1 MANYDSI
8 YQEEYNK
15 YLGDTERRIANA
27 QTQAEESLKKSYDAS
42 KSKLDSS
49 RQDALKQAYIT
60 KRLAQRDA
68 PEQMA
73 KHGLSGGYTE
83 SNLASIE
90 RAYANNRNAAQ
101 KTYDENLTSLDIGY
115 NGDLASLRNSY
126 LDMINAAKQNAA
138 SQALTSAAQRYNA
151 LKAEEEA
158 AAASSA
164 GSSYG
169 YSGSASRTSASPV
182 SSNSNTGA
190 GYGTVSADSV
200 YTGKGSYAPTNQYN
214 GYGATKGFTGTRI
227 ETRNGRRYSV
237 TYQNGLQTG
246 QKLL

>member
-101 KTYDENLTSLDIGY
+101 KNYDENLTSLDVGY

-151 LKAEEEA
+151 LKAEEKA
-158 AAASSA
+158 SAASS
-164 GSSYG
+164 G
-169 YSGSASRTSASPV
+169 
-182 SSNSNTGA
+182 
-190 GYGTVSADSV
+190 SADSV
-200 YTGKGSYAPTNQYN
+200 YTGKGSYTPPNQYN

>member
-1 MANYDSI
+1 MANYDNI
-8 YQEEYNK
+8 YKEEYNK
-15 YLGDTERRIANA
+15 YIGDAESRISNA
-27 QTQAEESLKKSYDAS
+27 QKQAEDSLKKTYDAS
-42 KSKLDSS
+42 KARLDNDRKESL
-49 RQDALKQAYIT
+49 RQAYIT
-60 KRLAQRDA
+60 KMMALRDA
-68 PEQMA
+68 PAQMA
-73 KHGLSGGYTE
+73 RQGLSGGYTE

-101 KTYDENLTSLDIGY
+101 KNYDENLTSLDVGY

-158 AAASSA
+158 AAASSG
-164 GSSYG
+164 GSSYAS
-169 YSGSASRTSASPV
+169 SGSASRTSASPV
-182 SSNSNTGA
+182 SSNSNSGA
-190 GYGTVSADSV
+190 GYGTVRTDSV
-200 YTGKGSYAPTNQYN
+200 YTGKGSYTPPNQYN

>member
-60 KRLAQRDA
+60 KRIAQRDA

-158 AAASSA
+158 AAASSG
-164 GSSYG
+164 GSS
-169 YSGSASRTSASPV
+169 SRTSASPV
-182 SSNSNTGA
+182 SSKSNTGA
-190 GYGTVSADSV
+190 GYGTVRTDSV
-200 YTGKGSYAPTNQYN
+200 YTGKGSYTPSNQYN
-214 GYGATKGFTGTRI
+214 GYGATRGFTGTRI